1 MEHGVGEFAAFVL
14 QRLLGRRIAPLFRGR
29 AERRIAAWRAAQA
42 PAAAEHDGQLV
53 ERRIAAWRAAQAG
66 LRRPYVIWSTLDWHY
81 PYRQRPQHIAKA
93 LASLGHPVI
102 YVTPSTGHD
111 RVLTAQDAGG
121 NIMLTPSVDAALAVL
136 DAPTLVILST
146 DTRWHAAHLDRVAA
160 KGGVV
165 VYDYLDALDDS
176 LSVSAITPERRALH
190 ARLLRDEAGTAVI
203 SVADVLDEEVARAR
217 SRHHAVVTNGVDL
230 EPFLSAR
237 RAKEGLRADFA
248 AIVARGRPI
257 IGYYGVLAAWFD
269 YELMI
274 KLARAR
280 PDYEVVTIGPDLD
293 GSSVAFAGR
302 PANLHVLPG
311 MNYEY
316 LPRHGCWFDVCLVP
330 FVINHITLATSP
342 LKIFEYMAMRAPIV
356 SVAMPECRKY
366 ASCLIGEDHD
376 DFIAKVDA
384 ALALRGDAAYAA
396 RAAEEARQNA
406 WTTKVAAIDALVD
419 GLLAA
424 RAARP

>member
-1 MEHGVGEFAAFVL
+1 MPAASIVSKLQRSRRFIAEHGFTTFAAFVA
-14 QRLLGRRIAPLFRGR
+14 QRLLGRHSTGLVRF
-29 AERRIAAWRAAQA
+29 AARWRLSAWAAAQDKA
-42 PAAAEHDGQLV
+42 
-53 ERRIAAWRAAQAG
+53 
-66 LRRPYVIWSTLDWHY
+66 RRPYVLWSTLDWHY
-81 PYRQRPQHIAKA
+81 PYRQRPQHMAKA

-102 YVTPSTGHD
+102 YVTPATGHD
-111 RVLTAQDAGG
+111 RVLTAQEAGG

-136 DAPTLVILST
+136 DAPTLLILST
-146 DTRWHAAHLDRVAA
+146 DTRWNATHLDRVAA

-203 SVADVLDEEVARAR
+203 SVADVLDAEVGRAR
-217 SRHHAVVTNGVDL
+217 GRHHAVVTNGVDL
-230 EPFLSAR
+230 DPFLEAR
-237 RAKEGLRADFA
+237 RATEGLRPDFA
-248 AIVARGRPI
+248 AVVARGRPI
-257 IGYYGVLAAWFD
+257 LGYYGSLAAWFD
-269 YELMI
+269 YALMR
-274 KLARAR
+274 KLAAAR
-280 PDYEVVTIGPDLD
+280 PDCEVVTIGPDLD
-293 GSSVAFAGR
+293 GSSAGFAGS
-302 PANLHVLPG
+302 PANLHVLPA
-311 MNYEY
+311 MNYTD

-330 FVINHITLATSP
+330 FVINDITLATSP

-384 ALALRGDAAYAA
+384 ALALRGDPAHGA

-406 WTTKVAAIDALVD
+406 WTAKVAAMDALVD
-419 GLLAA
+419 GLAAA
-424 RAARP
+424 RG